1 MKMRM
6 LSRTQ
11 LDSANVHQASI
22 LMILLKNV
30 PSVTKAAHYATT
42 AQIFASSANRA
53 ISEFTITNV

>member
-1 MKMRM
+1 MRM

-42 AQIFASSANRA
+42 AQIFVSSVRRA